1 MRQTARRGFAA
12 PNCSAKLLTSLT
24 ARSRNFGSEMA
35 RQIGD
40 GMTSPVS
47 SLANSGS
54 ARQYEVKVDPLP
66 TSLSTWISPLCAST
80 IFLTILKP
88 IPLLSGLVG
97 SRSPPVG
104 QYILVILLNDG
115 CQRIEAFHI
124 FRYDIESRC
133 GTAGIFQVR
142 LWHL

>member
-1 MRQTARRGFAA
+1 
-12 PNCSAKLLTSLT
+12 
-24 ARSRNFGSEMA
+24 MA

-88 IPLLSGLVG
+88 MALLSGLVG

-104 QYILVILLNDG
+104 QYVLVILLNDG

-124 FRYDIESRC
+124 FR
-133 GTAGIFQVR
+133 V
-142 LWHL
+142 